1 MHGLR
6 AVPFRNPKGDTVDTA
21 IDVTIEQHA
30 TLARPRYRYSAGARI
45 FFRSMDALAG
55 PEDTLPKV
63 RAIESLAPIPYRA
76 WENRQY
82 ALLQRHYDDSDLVR
96 RADEVLHYGRFAQD
110 NEIHHLRVIEEKLR
124 REGVPDPRYMT
135 PPMPELMADS
145 YQLFSGTLARVG
157 IRRAFLLNAEFE
169 DHAEHTYAEL
179 VAAHP
184 EWEETP
190 AEGDAVAEY
199 AAYHGIMGFTC
210 WADVFRRM
218 GLDERDHRNASFAF
232 AGMPEQVVR
241 YEGMPEVP
249 GLDEQAAA

>member
-1 MHGLR
+1 M
-6 AVPFRNPKGDTVDTA
+6 DTA
-21 IDVTIEQHA
+21 IDLKKEQHV
-30 TLARPRYRYSAGARI
+30 TLARPRYTYSAGARI
-45 FFRSMDALAG
+45 FFRSMDTLAG
-55 PEDTLPKV
+55 AEETLPKI

-82 ALLQRHYDDSDLVR
+82 GLLQRHYDDHDLVR
-96 RADEVLHYGRFAQD
+96 QAEEVLRYGRFAQD

-124 REGVPDPRYMT
+124 REGVPHPRYMT
-135 PPMPELMADS
+135 RPMPELMADS

-157 IRRAFLLNAEFE
+157 MRRAFLLNAEFE
-169 DHAEHTYAEL
+169 DHAEHTYAEV

-184 EWEETP
+184 EWEEMTV
-190 AEGDAVAEY
+190 EGDAVKDY
-199 AAYHGIMGFTC
+199 AAYSGLDGFAC

-249 GLDEQAAA
+249 GLREQAAA